1 MTEIGFLPDFP
12 PGAGSVP
19 WTALLLIAAALAGEA
34 AERWLRLPRL
44 IGWIAVGAVAGPH
57 AAGVISAD
65 ALSALGPILQVA
77 AGVVL
82 FQLGQRVDPA
92 WLGRNPWL
100 LATSALEAAAAFL
113 GVYAV
118 LLLLGAPAL
127 TAAVAAALGM
137 STAPAVVLTLARE
150 LRAQGQVTER
160 MLLLAA
166 LNSIYAVVAVHALLG
181 GVAGEHHAG
190 WRAALLDPLYT
201 VLGSAALA
209 AAFAFVTLG
218 LVRLLGHRDEAQF
231 VCVLGF
237 VVLAVWVAGA
247 LKLSLVLALLAYGT
261 LTRLFDRR
269 RLFVSLAFGRIGT
282 ILLILLFA
290 ITAAGIDLALVPA
303 GAAAALALI
312 AARAAGKA
320 LGVLALGPVSGLPLR
335 KAALL
340 SLALTPM
347 SAVAVILVQETA
359 GRYPSFDASLAPV
372 AVAAVVILE
381 LLGPL
386 AARFA
391 LVRAAEADPERR

>member
-1 MTEIGFLPDFP
+1 MTDTGFLPDFP

-57 AAGVISAD
+57 AAAVISAD
-65 ALSALGPILQVA
+65 TLSALGPILEVA

-100 LATSALEAAAAFL
+100 LATSVLESAAAFL

-118 LLLLGAPAL
+118 LRLLGAPAL
-127 TAAVAAALGM
+127 TAAVAAALAM
-137 STAPAVVLTLARE
+137 STAPAVVLTLVRE

-181 GVAGEHHAG
+181 GVAGEHQAG

-209 AAFAFVTLG
+209 GVFALATLG

-231 VCVLGF
+231 VCVLGL
-237 VVLAVWVAGA
+237 VILAVWATGA
-247 LKLSLVLALLAYGT
+247 LELSLVLALLAYGT
-261 LTRLFDRR
+261 LTRLLDRR
-269 RLFVSLAFGRIGT
+269 RVFASLAFGRIGT
-282 ILLILLFA
+282 ILVILLFT
-290 ITAAGIDLALVPA
+290 ITAAAIDLALVPA
-303 GAAAALALI
+303 GAAAAAALI

-320 LGVLALGPVSGLPLR
+320 LGVVALGPASGLPLR

-347 SAVAVILVQETA
+347 SAVAVILVRETA
-359 GRYPSFDASLAPV
+359 GRYPEFDATFAPV
-372 AVAAVVILE
+372 AVAAVLILE
-381 LLGPL
+381 LVGPL

-391 LVRAAEADPERR
+391 LVRAGEADPERG